1 MDLRVFPYED
11 LQVNV
16 MRVNLS
22 LSFIGHDTGKT

>member
-11 LQVNV
+11 LLVNV

-22 LSFIGHDTGKT
+22 LNFMGTTP

>member
-16 MRVNLS
+16 MRVNLF
-22 LSFIGHDTGKT
+22 LSF